1 MAKNNSLYNFTILH
15 NSFATSDHKV
25 QIWTKENKTKQFFY
39 ELLRIYHV
47 SIEKWKLIMN
57 QWDWD

>member
-47 SIEKWKLIMN
+47 SVE
-57 QWDWD
+57 Q